1 MEPNRAWQGLR
12 HGVGGLLP
20 TVGGFRFNYICKS
33 QTVFYVHGKSN
44 KCYDDDD
51 QVKDDDVD
59 DNEKEEWRKG
69 EWGMIRCC
77 LS

>member
-1 MEPNRAWQGLR
+1 M
-12 HGVGGLLP
+12 
-20 TVGGFRFNYICKS
+20 
-33 QTVFYVHGKSN
+33 FYVKSN
-44 KCYDDDD
+44 KFYDDDD